1 MRVAGVTV
9 KATTDRVVK
18 GDAAM
23 VQILVE
29 VVIVGLLTMMVGVI
43 WMVVHDL
50 LDDDQY
56 RGNRR

>member
-29 VVIVGLLTMMVGVI
+29 VVIVGLVTMMVGVI

-50 LDDDQY
+50 RDDDQY

>member
-29 VVIVGLLTMMVGVI
+29 VVIVGLVTMMVGVI